1 MKAVIA
7 LIACAALA
15 GCGAKDR
22 IVTTPTP
29 VACVKRDAIPPEP
42 PQIASQL
49 TGDARQDVAIIA
61 VSALEL
67 RDWGQKLRALL
78 RGCE

>member
-1 MKAVIA
+1 MIRAVL
-7 LIACAALA
+7 LIACIALA
-15 GCGAKDR
+15 GCGEKEIR
-22 IVTTPTP
+22 STPTP

-42 PQIASQL
+42 PQIAASL